1 MVNSEIKKL
10 AAGFYDLQHLRVEI
24 GNRITAQWKAKAGQ
38 APGQRESEIPEPDQK
53 LLRRLRLSYRRLTD
67 GLIKFPQPTD
77 FVGDELIASY
87 TELAL
92 VAMYLDLDA
101 AESRHFKILSSVV
114 EQEPIYAWLET
125 VRGCGPT
132 MAAVII
138 STIDIRKAKYVSS
151 LWQYSGLSVAADGQG
166 MSRKAEHLVKRVYL
180 NREGKEAER
189 LGITFNP
196 FLKTKLIGVLG
207 PCMIKAGDSPYVK
220 IYRDY
225 KHRLENHPA
234 HKDKTKGHRNNMAI
248 RYMIKAFLRDLY
260 VQWRGLEGLPVHPPY
275 AEAKLGISHG
285 SSDTQSQTARQRVKA
300 NQLEAARQGT
310 QAIQLAGACQE
321 D

>member
-1 MVNSEIKKL
+1 MINSEIKKL

-38 APGQRESEIPEPDQK
+38 APGERETEIPEPDQK

-67 GLIKFPQPTD
+67 ELIKFPQPAD
-77 FVGDELIASY
+77 FEGDELISSF

-92 VAMYLDLDA
+92 VSMYLDLDA
-101 AESRHFKILSSVV
+101 AEQRHFKILTSVV
-114 EQEPIYAWLET
+114 EREPIYKWLEG

-138 STIDIRKAKYVSS
+138 SSIDIHKATYVSS
-151 LWQYSGLSVAADGQG
+151 LWQYCGLSVAPDGRG
-166 MSRKAEHLVKRVYL
+166 MSRKAEHLVKRTYI
-180 NREGKEAER
+180 NREGEEAER

-207 PCMIKAGDSPYVK
+207 PCMIKAGDSPYTR

-225 KHRLENHPA
+225 KHRLENHSA
-234 HKDKTKGHRNNMAI
+234 HREKSKGHRNAMAI
-248 RYMIKAFLRDLY
+248 RYMIKRFLASLY
-260 VQWRGLEGLPVHPPY
+260 VEWRTLEGLPVHPPY
-275 AEAKLGISHG
+275 SEAKLGMKH
-285 SSDTQSQTARQRVKA
+285 SQRA
-300 NQLEAARQGT
+300 
-310 QAIQLAGACQE
+310 
-321 D
+321 